1 MRDLM
6 DSLQY
11 VDDFLIYLVL
21 SLALL
26 AAFSWLYDKV
36 TPYDELTLIRNGNT
50 AAAIAYAGAIIGLA
64 LPLAS
69 AVAHSV
75 NPVDMIIWGVFALA
89 VQVFVY
95 FIVRRLLPQLND
107 QIPENQCAPAV
118 PEVQMSRLGRP
129 VTRACPS
136 AKKAADRS
144 STITCT
150 RSSLVVAAAM
160 VSGVERDPGLSTTSV
175 TPAAAAERRKRR
187 AQAR

>member
-21 SLALL
+21 SVALL
-26 AAFSWLYDKV
+26 AAFAWLYDKV

-50 AAAIAYAGAIIGLA
+50 AAAIAYGGAIIGLA

-118 PEVQMSRLGRP
+118 LLASMSIAAGI
-129 VTRACPS
+129 VNAACL
-136 AKKAADRS
+136 
-144 STITCT
+144 TY
-150 RSSLVVAAAM
+150 
-160 VSGVERDPGLSTTSV
+160 
-175 TPAAAAERRKRR
+175 
-187 AQAR
+187 